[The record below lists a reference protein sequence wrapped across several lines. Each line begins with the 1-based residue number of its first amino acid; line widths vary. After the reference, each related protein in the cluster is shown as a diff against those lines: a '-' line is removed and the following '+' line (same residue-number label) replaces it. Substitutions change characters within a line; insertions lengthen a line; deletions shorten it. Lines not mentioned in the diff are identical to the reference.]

1 MERTVSLV
9 SDLVYKRLLSKPGL
23 AITEAPKVFTLGPG
37 NDAEATF
44 LQAGY
49 ANEQITPDPPQLH
62 PSNHGERT
70 RSHSPA
76 NEHDETTAVSGPNI
90 VDDTN
95 SYLQDMRLP
104 PLTASEAASLLG
116 RDNDPHISTQGKAP
130 IDQPSE
136 RSRSYNAGPS
146 SKTQAENDMPPHPS
160 SRTAGSPFVT
170 SALVG
175 TAAKLAYQLRVSDR
189 VLQPH
194 FEILQLC
201 GRLTEY
207 VQLLRHVGDVLPY
220 TRSSAS
226 PGYDAEGFG
235 STLEYSYKVILRIFK
250 LMQEFFSARGLF
262 GGAVDR
268 LAWKSR
274 RRRIMA
280 MVAEVDGLK
289 ANLLIMLQV
298 AQMEND
304 RSAFKRVEASCA
316 HSLALLRHFVA
327 TQNSRVDSRGGF
339 LQEIRSQWRTQ
350 AVMYGE

>member
-1 MERTVSLV
+1 
-9 SDLVYKRLLSKPGL
+9 
-23 AITEAPKVFTLGPG
+23 
-37 NDAEATF
+37 
-44 LQAGY
+44 
-49 ANEQITPDPPQLH
+49 
-62 PSNHGERT
+62 
-70 RSHSPA
+70 
-76 NEHDETTAVSGPNI
+76 
-90 VDDTN
+90 
-95 SYLQDMRLP
+95 MRLP

-116 RDNDPHISTQGKAP
+116 RDNDLHISTQDKTP
-130 IDQPSE
+130 IDQPQE

-146 SKTQAENDMPPHPS
+146 RKTQAENDMPPHPS

-170 SALVG
+170 SALAG
-175 TAAKLAYQLRVSDR
+175 MAAKLAYQLRVSDR
-189 VLQPH
+189 DVLQPH

-207 VQLLRHVGDVLPY
+207 VQLLRHVGDVLPH

-226 PGYDAEGFG
+226 PDYDAGGFG
-235 STLEYSYKVILRIFK
+235 STLEYSYKVILRISK

-262 GGAVDR
+262 RGAVDR

-304 RSAFKRVEASCA
+304 RSASKRVEASCA
-316 HSLALLRHFVA
+316 HSLALLRHLVA
-327 TQNSRVDSRGGF
+327 TQDSRVDS
-339 LQEIRSQWRTQ
+339 
-350 AVMYGE
+350 